1 MKRFTFMLAGVLC
14 ASASFATDYYVS
26 VEGSGVKDGSS
37 WENAIAFTEM
47 YSNINTKYQ
56 NGDVFYFQGGT
67 YVPSDA
73 KGITKGYTFIGG
85 FPSTMKGTNHELPS
99 YPSVTPTVF
108 NGEKTKS
115 GLLTFGTDVKSG
127 WSVTSSIRIQGIEF
141 TGVSIV
147 KGGTNQSAL
156 KLIRC
161 KDVQVENCRFYENVS
176 EADKTVGDTGG
187 PASLSVSSIIVF
199 KNCQF
204 FNNSSKGRGGAVK
217 LKGTVKNVGETTF
230 DGCLFKENSVGYMG
244 SAIFMNHGK
253 KMNIVNTIIEG
264 NNATDESGELGAVFI
279 VTPGD
284 YNNMLRIANSTIA
297 GNKGGAQVVGRNGA
311 DIMIANSIIVGDVN
325 TPAIRIADKNTVSDP
340 KSRQSLSCG
349 YNIIGEYVGK
359 TATAPAWKT
368 SDFVSEDNT
377 LNSIFGTNAVTDGP
391 VAAPYGATQEQ
402 MEAIATSWSLGKDLD
417 LTQDINGVSRGDIA
431 VPGAVVAEPLKGKF
445 GITDAKYA
453 TYYHD
458 FGYIMPEG
466 VKGGVVI
473 DAKVEGT
480 LVVDYKYGSGSI
492 VPAKSALL
500 LNGAKNDYEVALKLE
515 ETSKDVN
522 LLKGTS
528 EESQTTSD
536 EVGAKFYKF
545 ANDKDKGIGFYWGAD
560 NGVAFTNSA
569 NKAYLAVAGEASAAK
584 GFALDGVDTGIK
596 EVTEVG
602 KMAGKIYNLQ
612 GMQQKGLQKGI
623 CIVNGKKFVVK

>member
-14 ASASFATDYYVS
+14 ASASFANDYYVS
-26 VEGSGVKDGSS
+26 VDGSGEKNGSS
-37 WENAIAFTEM
+37 WENAIAFTDM
-47 YSNINTKYQ
+47 CGKINEYKD
-56 NGDVFYFQGGT
+56 GDVFYFQGGT
-67 YVPSDA
+67 YYVPA
-73 KGITKGYTFIGG
+73 KMPTVSKGYSFIGATTG
-85 FPSTMKGTNHELPS
+85 
-99 YPSVTPTVF
+99 TPTVF
-108 NGEKTKS
+108 SGDVNGDGVANEGDASSLLFIQLATKNGDNSKHFVLKNITFTGAYVNQTKTS
-115 GLLTFGTDVKSG
+115 ALRVDNSG
-127 WSVTSSIRIQGIEF
+127 WV
-141 TGVSIV
+141 
-147 KGGTNQSAL
+147 
-156 KLIRC
+156 
-161 KDVQVENCRFYENVS
+161 DVQNCIF
-176 EADKTVGDTGG
+176 DKNISVYSKDNNYGG
-187 PASLSVSSIIVF
+187 PACLLERSTVNFTDCKFI
-199 KNCQF
+199 
-204 FNNSSKGRGGAVK
+204 NNESKGRGGAIK
-217 LKGTVKNVGETTF
+217 LTSDDKPKGYTTLNR
-230 DGCLFKENSVGYMG
+230 CLVSGNTASSLG
-244 SAIFMNHGK
+244 SAIFFNHGQEL
-253 KMNIVNTIIEG
+253 NIINSVITENESGTEGEIGAIFSIGAEDKIARRITII
-264 NNATDESGELGAVFI
+264 
-279 VTPGD
+279 
-284 YNNMLRIANSTIA
+284 NSTIA
-297 GNKGGAQVVGRNGA
+297 GNIGGAQVLGRNNA
-311 DIMIANSIIVGDVN
+311 DIRIANSIIVGDGT
-325 TPAIRIADKNTVSDP
+325 TPAVSLQEKP
-340 KSRQSLSCG
+340 KQFLSAG
-349 YNIIGEYVGK
+349 YNIIGKYQVGD
-359 TATAPAWKT
+359 ASAPAWKT

-377 LNSIFGTNAVTDGP
+377 LNSIFGTNAVTAGP

-402 MEAIATSWSLGKDLD
+402 MAAIVKDWGLGKDLK
-417 LTQDINGVSRGDIA
+417 QDINGVSRGDIA

-466 VKGGVVI
+466 VKGGVVT

-480 LVVDYKYGSGSI
+480 LGVDYKYDSGSV

-528 EESQTTSD
+528 KESLTTSD
-536 EVGAKFYKF
+536 EADAKFYKF

-560 NGVAFTNSA
+560 NGAAFINSA

-584 GFALDGVDTGIK
+584 GFALGGVDTGIK

>member
-26 VEGSGVKDGSS
+26 VEGSGDKKGSS

-47 YSNINTKYQ
+47 YSNINTEKYQ
-56 NGDVFYFQGGT
+56 DGDVFYFQGGT
-67 YVPSDA
+67 YYVPA
-73 KGITKGYTFIGG
+73 KVPTVSNGYSFIGTTTTG
-85 FPSTMKGTNHELPS
+85 
-99 YPSVTPTVF
+99 TPTVF
-108 NGEKTKS
+108 SGDVNGDGVANEGDASSLLFIQLATKNGDDSKHFVLKNITFTGAYVNQTKTS
-115 GLLTFGTDVKSG
+115 ALRVDNSG
-127 WSVTSSIRIQGIEF
+127 WV
-141 TGVSIV
+141 
-147 KGGTNQSAL
+147 
-156 KLIRC
+156 
-161 KDVQVENCRFYENVS
+161 DVQNCIFNKNISVYSKDNNY
-176 EADKTVGDTGG
+176 GG
-187 PASLSVSSIIVF
+187 PACLLERSTVNFTDCKFI
-199 KNCQF
+199 
-204 FNNSSKGRGGAVK
+204 NNESKGRGGAIK
-217 LKGTVKNVGETTF
+217 LTSDASTKGYTTLNR
-230 DGCLFKENSVGYMG
+230 CLVSGNTASSLG
-244 SAIFMNHGK
+244 SAIFFNHGQEL
-253 KMNIVNTIIEG
+253 NIINSVITENKSGTEGEIGAIFSIGAEEGKNARRITII
-264 NNATDESGELGAVFI
+264 
-279 VTPGD
+279 
-284 YNNMLRIANSTIA
+284 NSTLA
-297 GNKGGAQVVGRNGA
+297 GNIGGAQVLGRNNA
-311 DIMIANSIIVGDVN
+311 DIRIANSIIVGDG
-325 TPAIRIADKNTVSDP
+325 TPAISLQEKP
-340 KSRQSLSCG
+340 KQFLSAG
-349 YNIIGEYVGK
+349 YNIIGKYQVGEAS
-359 TATAPAWKT
+359 TTSWNT

-377 LNSIFGTNAVTDGP
+377 LNSIFGTNAVMDGP

-402 MEAIATSWSLGKDLD
+402 LEAIATSWSLNQDLK
-417 LTQDINGVSRGDIA
+417 QDINGASRGDIA

-466 VKGGVVI
+466 VKGGVVT

-480 LVVDYKYGSGSI
+480 LVVDYKYDSGSV

-515 ETSKDVN
+515 KTSEDVN

-528 EESQTTSD
+528 KESRTTSD
-536 EVGAKFYKF
+536 EAGAKFYKF

-560 NGVAFTNSA
+560 NGAAFTNSA